1 MKKLVTILFLAGA
14 VLVPICFS
22 GDQTHNARPMSAD
35 QLQWGPAPNAFPAG
49 AQMAVLDGDP
59 TKGAFVVRVK
69 TPDGYVIPPHW
80 HPALERVTVISGK
93 VKLGMGDKFQE
104 SQMQTLGPGGFVSLP
119 AEHSHYVKSS
129 GESIIQVQSDSAF
142 QITYVNP
149 KDDPRHGG
157 SHGK

>member
-1 MKKLVTILFLAGA
+1 MKKLVTVLLLAGA

-22 GDQTHNARPMSAD
+22 GDRTPSAHPMTAS
-35 QLQWGPAPNAFPAG
+35 QLQWGPAPDAFPAG
-49 AQMAVLDGDP
+49 AQMAVLDGNP
-59 TKGAFVVRVK
+59 MQGGFVVRVK

-80 HPALERVTVISGK
+80 HPAVERVTVISGNL
-93 VKLGMGDKFQE
+93 KLGMGNRFQE
-104 SQMQTLGPGGFVSLP
+104 AQMQNLGPGSFVSLP
-119 AEHSHYVKSS
+119 AEHRHYVKSS
-129 GESIIQVQSDSAF
+129 GESVIQVQSDAPF